1 MNLESTHLAN
11 HLQRTKSARECTDD
25 GSREFTAAID
35 DSWAINGQLHLTDSF
50 EQAPSKVK
58 LVAIAIVTVIIAVE
72 SSAAVIDF
80 AAFEFATASKGYWSW
95 LWECLRL
102 SCR

>member
-1 MNLESTHLAN
+1 MNLESTHLVN

-25 GSREFTAAID
+25 GFTEFTAAVD
-35 DSWAINGQLHLTDSF
+35 DSQAITGQRHLTGSF
-50 EQAPSKVK
+50 ELGPFKVK
-58 LVAIAIVTVIIAVE
+58 RVAIAIVTVIIAVE
-72 SSAAVIDF
+72 SSTAVIDF

-102 SCR
+102 SCC